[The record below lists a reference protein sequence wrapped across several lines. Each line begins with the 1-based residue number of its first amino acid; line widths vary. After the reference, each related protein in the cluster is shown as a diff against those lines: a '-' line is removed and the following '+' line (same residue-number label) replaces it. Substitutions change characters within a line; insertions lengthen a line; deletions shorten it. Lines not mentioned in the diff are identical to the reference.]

1 MSLTTTDRPTIAQVG
16 DALTAGIEH
25 DLRRRRR
32 PVRRVALA
40 LAALVVIG
48 TGTAAAAGV
57 FSPREVA
64 AGMPAGAVMFT
75 DTHPRCTADG
85 DAFAC
90 TLERAPSGDAADGLS
105 DFMGTKEILVVE
117 GKVAGG
123 CIGTDSAGLSW
134 TCYIGQDAVD
144 HEIIT
149 QDFLGE
155 PAGPGRG

>member
-40 LAALVVIG
+40 LAILVVIG

-75 DTHPRCTADG
+75 DTHPRCAADG
-85 DAFAC
+85 GAFAC
-90 TLERAPSGDAADGLS
+90 TLERAPSGDAADGKS
-105 DFMGTKEILVVE
+105 RPNRSYDPA
-117 GKVAGG
+117 AG
-123 CIGTDSAGLSW
+123 
-134 TCYIGQDAVD
+134 
-144 HEIIT
+144 
-149 QDFLGE
+149 
-155 PAGPGRG
+155 